1 MGSVTRVLLAPM
13 LNPLHMIWT
22 FPVVSVFR
30 FSAPLTLR
38 SSAMSLPAF
47 GLGTR
52 LLMPNITKIR
62 EVILF
67 TYLTLAFVDAL
78 AMANL
83 THAANKGQDTEEKR
97 RKSNPLLRI
106 REENGKKRIC

>member
-1 MGSVTRVLLAPM
+1 M
-13 LNPLHMIWT
+13 LNPLHMIRT

-30 FSAPLTLR
+30 FSAPLALR
-38 SSAMSLPAF
+38 SSTTSLPAF

-52 LLMPNITKIR
+52 LLMPNITEIR

-78 AMANL
+78 PMANL
-83 THAANKGQDTEEKR
+83 THAANKGQNT
-97 RKSNPLLRI
+97 
-106 REENGKKRIC
+106 